1 MKTATRTACL
11 ILVITAA
18 LTLRTVNGWRS
29 KTSESSGISIGGPKR
44 IGLDKDK
51 HRVHEHKSTT
61 TATDSKQTEKDDQS
75 QQFNI
80 GLIVP
85 HTNFGKRE
93 YQRAIGSA
101 VATLQKMRDTKLPFL
116 RDYEFTPKNVHFDMI
131 SLTPPPKS
139 ERQSFYFFFRFYP
152 PQMEA
157 NKCCLCTLLM
167 TYFLAM
173 CHFVTSFFIFNLSC
187 HHI

>member
-1 MKTATRTACL
+1 MRAASTATACF
-11 ILVITAA
+11 ILVIIAA

-29 KTSESSGISIGGPKR
+29 KTSEASGITIGDRGPKR
-44 IGLDKDK
+44 IVPDKDK
-51 HRVHEHKSTT
+51 HRGQDAQKPTDPK
-61 TATDSKQTEKDDQS
+61 TAAKDEQA

-116 RDYEFTPKNVHFDMI
+116 RDYEFSSKNVHFDMI
-131 SLTPPPKS
+131 LLTPSPTS
-139 ERQSFYFFFRFYP
+139 ENQ
-152 PQMEA
+152 
-157 NKCCLCTLLM
+157 
-167 TYFLAM
+167 
-173 CHFVTSFFIFNLSC
+173 
-187 HHI
+187 